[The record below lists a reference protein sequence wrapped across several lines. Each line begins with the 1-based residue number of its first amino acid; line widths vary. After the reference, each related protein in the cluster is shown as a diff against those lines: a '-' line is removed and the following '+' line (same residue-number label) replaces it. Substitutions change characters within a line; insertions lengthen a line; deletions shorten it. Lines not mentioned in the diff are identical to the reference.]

1 MGGKLYYYTLIKEI
15 KLISVYIVTVLLD
28 FVVLQK
34 VRELN
39 CVDII
44 LC

>member
-1 MGGKLYYYTLIKEI
+1 MYYYTLIKEI